1 MNEAPPQ
8 FRLTPA
14 QIASLEKMTDAVARH
29 TLLLGGSQSGKTFI
43 AVRAIMMRAV
53 RYPGSRHLCLRLHRV
68 TAEKYLWRQKLLEV
82 VGKCFADIALQ
93 YNHSKMIVAFPNG
106 STVWFGGLDEGEKGD
121 GLLGSNWNTILF
133 DEANEMLAEM
143 MQKARTR
150 LSPKTRRSD
159 GKTLC
164 VNRTFA
170 TVNPTFKT
178 HHLYRTYVEKF
189 DVFRNLP
196 MSPDVAAL
204 YNWIRVNPKDNLEN
218 LGQDYIREL
227 SSLSD
232 ANRRRF
238 LDGEWSEEAVNS
250 LFKLSDIN
258 RNRVAT
264 WEAIGRISFDRIV
277 VGVDPAVTSGAT
289 ADFTGIVVVGWTRP
303 GSGDRRSSGQ
313 YYILED
319 RSIRGTPDEWAQ
331 AVVDAYLHWKADLIV
346 GETNNGG
353 DLVEKNLRSA
363 SRTIP
368 FKKVVAS
375 RGKVKRA
382 QHVVSL
388 NEHGDLHVA
397 VCLPELEGEMVGWD
411 PSDESTS
418 PDRLD
423 AMVWAVTELS
433 GMTIRRARSLGTI

>member
-82 VGKCFADIALQ
+82 VDKCFADIALQ

-196 MSPDVAAL
+196 MNPDVAAL

-238 LDGEWSEEAVNS
+238 LDGEWSEEAVNA

-411 PSDESTS
+411 PLDESTS

-433 GMTIRRARSLGTI
+433 GMNIRRARSLGTI

>member
-82 VGKCFADIALQ
+82 VDKCFADIALQ

-196 MSPDVAAL
+196 MNPDVAAL

-433 GMTIRRARSLGTI
+433 GMTVKRARSLGTI

>member
-196 MSPDVAAL
+196 MNPDVAAL

-238 LDGEWSEEAVNS
+238 LDGEWSEEAVNA

>member
-43 AVRAIMMRAV
+43 AIRAIMMRAV

-82 VGKCFADIALQ
+82 VSKCFADIALQ

-150 LSPKTRRSD
+150 LSPKTRRAD

-196 MSPDVAAL
+196 MNPDVAAL

-411 PSDESTS
+411 PLDESTS

-433 GMTIRRARSLGTI
+433 GMNIKRARSLGTI